1 MARHKF
7 AVGQEVSF
15 LPSVSDFNVPRGT
28 YRIVR
33 QLPFEV
39 DSFTY
44 RVKNLNDGHERVMRE
59 SQLVSGDGPWMP
71 APAKTP
77 AKART

>member
-1 MARHKF
+1 MTRHKF

-15 LPSVSDFNVPRGT
+15 LPSVSDFNVPRGI

-39 DSFTY
+39 DGFSY

-59 SQLVSGDGPWMP
+59 SQLVSGDGSWMP
-71 APAKTP
+71 APAKV
-77 AKART
+77 RS